1 MCLFPVHFIASFS
14 GHRLWPVS
22 FLLFGHRQWRP
33 LSVVFIHYVIS
44 LGTACGDL
52 VFCSVTDFCPS
63 SGTASGDP
71 LVPFDFITSFLWAP
85 PVATHFSVVRPPPV
99 ATIVISFH
107 RMISVRTACGD
118 SVFCC
123 HTYIHNASSP
133 NTIGCK
139 LSRSNRHSHGSQDR
153 ALGVQF
159 FCGCAPS

>member
-1 MCLFPVHFIASFS
+1 MFSFLVQLIASFS

-71 LVPFDFITSFLWAP
+71 FVPFDLITSFLWVLPVATYIHTYIHTFLLFGRRKLRQLSFHFIASFLWAP
-85 PVATHFSVVRPPPV
+85 PVATQFSVVIR
-99 ATIVISFH
+99 
-107 RMISVRTACGD
+107 
-118 SVFCC
+118 
-123 HTYIHNASSP
+123 TYI
-133 NTIGCK
+133 
-139 LSRSNRHSHGSQDR
+139 RSY
-153 ALGVQF
+153 V
-159 FCGCAPS
+159 

>member
-1 MCLFPVHFIASFS
+1 MFLFLVQLIAAFS

-71 LVPFDFITSFLWAP
+71 FVPFDLITSFLWVLPVATYIHTYIHTYTHTHIHTYLLFVRRKLRQLSFHLIASFLWAP
-85 PVATHFSVVRPPPV
+85 PVATQFSVVIR
-99 ATIVISFH
+99 
-107 RMISVRTACGD
+107 
-118 SVFCC
+118 
-123 HTYIHNASSP
+123 TYI
-133 NTIGCK
+133 
-139 LSRSNRHSHGSQDR
+139 RSY
-153 ALGVQF
+153 V
-159 FCGCAPS
+159 

>member
-1 MCLFPVHFIASFS
+1 MFSFLVQLIASFS

-22 FLLFGHRQWRP
+22 FLLFGHRLWRP

-71 LVPFDFITSFLWAP
+71 FVPFDLITSFLWVS
-85 PVATHFSVVRPPPV
+85 PVATYIHTYFSVVRAPQV
-99 ATIVISFH
+99 ATIVISFD
-107 RMISVRTACGD
+107 RIISVGTACGD

-123 HTYIHNASSP
+123 HSYIH
-133 NTIGCK
+133 TFICVK
-139 LSRSNRHSHGSQDR
+139 LGHRQWT
-153 ALGVQF
+153 L
-159 FCGCAPS
+159 